1 MRRFIETI
9 KQKWLRDTLLTI
21 VLVLIIVASFIL
33 INIGFKKLD
42 ITAFDFTQQKIYS
55 LSDDS
60 KTEVSKVE
68 QNVNVYFFGY
78 DEDSTAVTL
87 GKQYHNVNDKITIQL
102 VNAKERPDLATEFGV
117 TSTSTQLIAVS
128 SNQRNKVLESSD
140 MYTYDESTY
149 QTIDI
154 TEQKM
159 TNAILDVTISSKPQ
173 VYFLTGHGEYGI
185 SSYSYMYYLAQD
197 ITNEVNDVN
206 TLDLLS
212 SDMPTQCD
220 VLIIANP
227 TKDFTDLETTKLQN
241 YINGGG
247 KIVWLQDPYIFNES
261 DTTGTTLVNV
271 NKILSLYGISFSK
284 GVVCEGSSNNMIA
297 NSPELIIPT
306 LSYNSI
312 VKDIYTD
319 GSMVMIDAGK
329 INTADD
335 STLENLNVTASAFIK
350 STDQSFYRENITSSI
365 TTKVDRDE
373 TGPFVLGE
381 TLTKTVDSSKGT
393 TSTLVAYSNAYFAT
407 NSKIQLTSSS
417 TTTPI
422 ALRNN
427 KDILLNTVAFLS
439 NREDSI
445 RIRKDTGVVNF
456 TAASDTQNK
465 IVLTIIFAIPV
476 AIVIAGIIVPIVRK
490 RKK

>member
-9 KQKWLRDTLLTI
+9 KQKWLRDTVLTLL
-21 VLVLIIVASFIL
+21 LVAIIVASFIL
-33 INIGFKKLD
+33 INMLFKKLD
-42 ITAFDFTQQKIYS
+42 ITPFDFTQQKIYS

-60 KTEVSKVE
+60 KTEVAKVE

-87 GKQYHNVNDKITIQL
+87 GKQYHNVNDKITVEL
-102 VNAKERPDLATEFGV
+102 VNATERPDLATEFGV
-117 TSTSTQLIAVS
+117 TSTSTQLIAVA
-128 SNQRNKVLESSD
+128 SNQRYKVLESSD

-149 QTIDI
+149 QTIDV

-185 SSYSYMYYLAQD
+185 TSSSYMYYLAQD

-212 SDMPTQCD
+212 SDMPSQCD
-220 VLIIANP
+220 VLVIANP
-227 TKDFTDLETTKLQN
+227 TKDFTDLETSKIQT

-261 DTTGTTLVNV
+261 DTTGASLVNV
-271 NKILSLYGISFSK
+271 NKILSQYGISFSK
-284 GVVCEGSSNNMIA
+284 GVVCEASSSNMIA

-306 LSYNSI
+306 LTYNSI

-319 GSMVMIDAGK
+319 GSIVMIDAGR
-329 INTADD
+329 INTVDD
-335 STLENLNVTASAFIK
+335 SALEALNVTASAFVK
-350 STDQSFYRENITSSI
+350 TTDQAFYRENITSSI
-365 TTKVDRDE
+365 TTKVDSDE
-373 TGPFVLGE
+373 NGPFVLGE
-381 TLTKTVDSSKGT
+381 TLTKTVNSDSKT

-407 NSKIQLTSSS
+407 NAKIQLTTSS

-427 KDILLNTVAFLS
+427 KDMLLNTIAYLS

-445 RIRKDTGVVNF
+445 RIRKDTGVVTF
-456 TAASDTQNK
+456 SAASDTQNK
-465 IVLTIIFAIPV
+465 IVLTIIFAVPV